1 MTVKKAL
8 KLLDYY
14 SEKKEE
20 MKYNLLDRNKPWNH
34 GEVNLFSLSESL
46 AGNIESDVVFL
57 KAIKKQIQ
65 PNCKHPKKFQDID
78 PDGNRYC
85 MDCNLDL

>member
-1 MTVKKAL
+1 MTIKKAL
-8 KLLDYY
+8 SLLDYY

-20 MKYNLLDRNKPWNH
+20 MKNNFLDRNKPWNH
-34 GEVNLFSLSESL
+34 EEVNLFSLSESI
-46 AGNIESDVVFL
+46 ADNIETDLIFL
-57 KAIKKQIQ
+57 RAIKKQIQ
-65 PNCKHPKKFQDID
+65 PNCKHSKKSQDID

>member
-8 KLLDYY
+8 LLLNYFL
-14 SEKKEE
+14 EKKEE
-20 MKYNLLDRNKPWNH
+20 MKNNILDRNKPWNH
-34 GEVNLFSLSESL
+34 GEVNLFSLSEAF
-46 AGNIESDVVFL
+46 AGNIEDDLIFL
-57 KAIKKQIQ
+57 KSIKKQIE
-65 PNCKHPKKFQDID
+65 PNCKHPKKSQDID

>member
-8 KLLDYY
+8 EILDYY
-14 SEKKEE
+14 SEKKSE
-20 MKYNLLDRNKPWNH
+20 MKKGFLDRNKPWNH
-34 GEVNLFSLSESL
+34 GEVNLYSLSEML
-46 AGNIESDVVFL
+46 ADNIDTDLIFL
-57 KAIKKQIQ
+57 DAIKKEIN
-65 PNCKHPKKFQDID
+65 PECKHPKKSQDID